1 MAVSPMNDGILRR
14 KTVVLRRIHDETRCL
29 GIDNGLCHFKS
40 AVIIYFDQSVD
51 KEVEASKITFG

>member
-1 MAVSPMNDGILRR
+1 MM
-14 KTVVLRRIHDETRCL
+14 KTRCL

-51 KEVEASKITFG
+51 KEVEANKITFG